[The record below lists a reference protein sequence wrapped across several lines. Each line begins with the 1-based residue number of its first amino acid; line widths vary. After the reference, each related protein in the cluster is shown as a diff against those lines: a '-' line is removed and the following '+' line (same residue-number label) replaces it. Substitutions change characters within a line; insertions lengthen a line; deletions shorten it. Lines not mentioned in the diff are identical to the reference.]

1 MPEIRDSAPFS
12 QPAAAALRWSAAIL
26 GGEPVVLR
34 GLRDGGSPWLLQ
46 AGDRRVVLRTV
57 EPGQEQQIATE
68 AAGLARAAGLTVP
81 VPELLGHDDGRAA
94 GGVPALL
101 SAALPGSSIIPPRP
115 VPARL
120 RALGAAAAALHAVPC
135 APSAALPRRYHPIG
149 DVDFAALRAGH
160 DVGPLQREAQAVLD
174 AAAAR
179 AAGPAT
185 TSGPS
190 ASSAVTP
197 RPAASSAATPR
208 PAASS
213 AATPRPAASSAATP
227 RPAAS
232 SVAAPGRTAGSA
244 GTVFVHGDLW
254 AGNTLWVGD
263 TLTGLVD
270 WDGAGAGE
278 PGVDLGSLRMD
289 AVLCYGADAGAA
301 DEVTAGWEAAAGR
314 PAEDVPYWDLVA
326 ALATP
331 PGLGWFPESIAA
343 QGGRPD
349 LTRELV
355 VRRHADFLGQA
366 LDQLR

>member
-1 MPEIRDSAPFS
+1 MPEPTDSARSSLP
-12 QPAAAALRWSAAIL
+12 PAAALRWSAAIL
-26 GGEPVVLR
+26 GGDPVVLR

-46 AGDRRVVLRTV
+46 AGDRQVVLRTV

-68 AAGLARAAGLTVP
+68 AAGLARAAGLAVP

-94 GGVPALL
+94 GGVPVLL
-101 SAALPGSSIIPPRP
+101 SAALPGSSRIPPVP
-115 VPARL
+115 IPARL
-120 RALGAAAAALHAVPC
+120 RALGAAAAALHALPC
-135 APSAALPRRYHPIG
+135 APAPALPRRYHPIG

-174 AAAAR
+174 AAAR

-190 ASSAVTP
+190 A
-197 RPAASSAATPR
+197 RSAATPG
-208 PAASS
+208 PAARS
-213 AATPRPAASSAATP
+213 AG
-227 RPAAS
+227 
-232 SVAAPGRTAGSA
+232 APGPAAGSA

-289 AVLCYGADAGAA
+289 AALCYGADAGAA
-301 DEVTAGWEAAAGR
+301 GEVTAGWEAAAGR
-314 PAEDVPYWDLVA
+314 PAEDVPYWDVVA

-331 PGLGWFPESIAA
+331 PGLGWFPETIAA